1 MGEYQGVAYRPGQS
15 LEAGRGIVVR
25 YILRRLLATVPLVL
39 GIATLIFLL
48 INLAPGDPVRMFA
61 QPGVSPE
68 ALAQLRQNLG
78 LNEPLHIRYFNWLG
92 SLVRGDLGTSFQM
105 SRPVLEI
112 IKELL
117 PNTLLLSGCALAL
130 AFGVGIVVGTYQAFR
145 QYSVADSVLSVVLLF
160 FYSMPSFWLALML
173 VLTLSL
179 FARNVWEWP
188 IWFPSTGIMSVD
200 AVSMGP
206 VEYFLDRARHL
217 VLPTLS
223 LALVLTAGIARYMRG
238 SMLEVIRQDY
248 VRTARAKGLSEFVV
262 VFKHAL
268 RNALIPIITL
278 VGLYIPYLISGTLFV
293 ELVFAWPGMG
303 RALVNAVFT
312 RDYPLIV
319 GGALFFSTMV
329 VLANLLA
336 DILYAIVDPR
346 VRYD

>member
-1 MGEYQGVAYRPGQS
+1 MLTYAV
-15 LEAGRGIVVR
+15 
-25 YILRRLLATVPLVL
+25 RRLLGAIPLVL

-48 INLAPGDPVRMFA
+48 IDLAPGDPVLMFA
-61 QPGVSPE
+61 QPGVDP
-68 ALAQLRQNLG
+68 AILAQIRINLG
-78 LNEPLHIRYFNWLG
+78 LDQPLHVRYVEWLG
-92 SLVRGDLGTSFQM
+92 NVLRGDLGTSFQT
-105 SRPVLEI
+105 SRPVAQI
-112 IKELL
+112 IGQLL
-117 PNTLLLSGCALAL
+117 PNTLLLSGCALVL
-130 AFGVGIVVGTYQAFR
+130 AFVVGIVVGTFQAVR
-145 QYSVADSVLSVVLLF
+145 QYSFADSALSVLLLF

-173 VLTLSL
+173 VLTMSL

-200 AVSMGP
+200 AFSMGP
-206 VEYFLDRARHL
+206 FEYFVDRVRHL

-248 VRTARAKGLSEFVV
+248 VRTARAKGLPEFLV

-268 RNALIPIITL
+268 RNALLPIITL
-278 VGLYIPYLISGTLFV
+278 IGLYLPYLISGTLFV
-293 ELVFAWPGMG
+293 ELIFAWPGMG
-303 RALVNAVFT
+303 RALVQAVFT

-319 GGALFFSTMV
+319 GGALLFSTIV

-336 DILYAIVDPR
+336 DLLYAAVDPR

>member
-1 MGEYQGVAYRPGQS
+1 VLHY
-15 LEAGRGIVVR
+15 IV
-25 YILRRLLATVPLVL
+25 RRLLGAVPLVL

-48 INLAPGDPVRMFA
+48 INLAPGDPVLMFA
-61 QPGVSPE
+61 QPGVDPA
-68 ALAQLRQNLG
+68 ALDQIRENLG
-78 LNEPLHIRYFNWLG
+78 LNEPIHVRYIEWLG
-92 SLVRGDLGTSFQM
+92 GLVRGDLGTSFQT

-112 IKELL
+112 IQDLL
-117 PNTLLLSGCALAL
+117 PNTLLLSGCALVL
-130 AFGVGIVVGTYQAFR
+130 AFVLGIGLGTFQAVR
-145 QYSVADSVLSVVLLF
+145 QYSLVDSALSVVLLF

-173 VLTLSL
+173 VLTFSL

-188 IWFPSTGIMSVD
+188 IWFPSTGLMSAD

-206 VEYFLDRARHL
+206 FEYFVDRLRHL
-217 VLPTLS
+217 VLPTMS

-293 ELVFAWPGMG
+293 ELIFAWPGMG

-319 GGALFFSTMV
+319 GGALFFSTIVIM
-329 VLANLLA
+329 ANLVA
-336 DILYAIVDPR
+336 DILYAVVDPR